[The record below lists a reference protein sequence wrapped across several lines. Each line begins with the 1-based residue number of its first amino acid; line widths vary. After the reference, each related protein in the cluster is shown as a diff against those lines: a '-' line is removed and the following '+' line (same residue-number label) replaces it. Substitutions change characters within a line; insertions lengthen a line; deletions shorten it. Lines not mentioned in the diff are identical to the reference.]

1 MQNTGWILQLPR
13 SGQDRARALAI
24 AAAIS
29 ATLAVSFSAGR
40 LTAPDAAG
48 RVTTH
53 TTTVQAPAFGEW
65 MHPSLR
71 HHHRG
76 AVTQASTTG

>member
-1 MQNTGWILQLPR
+1 MQNTGGMLQLPR
-13 SGQDRARALAI
+13 SGQGRARALAL
-24 AAAIS
+24 ATAIT

-40 LTAPDAAG
+40 LTASDPAG
-48 RVTTH
+48 RVANQ

-71 HHHRG
+71 AHHRG
-76 AVTQASTTG
+76 VVKQS